1 MDRNEVLVKLTEI
14 CEDVFEIDNL
24 TLTFETTAEDIE
36 EWDSL
41 SHLSLLNEVESEY
54 GFKFTMAE
62 IQALKNIGDL
72 VDTVVKHV

>member
-24 TLTFETTAEDIE
+24 ILTFETTAEDIE

-72 VDTVVKHV
+72 VDTVIKHV